1 MRALGIDL
9 GGHFIKGAL
18 IEDGSVAARNTVPTP
33 ESRSPG
39 DVIGAIVA
47 LVTKLDPDGTE
58 KTVGVGFPGML
69 DGRRERVLQAPNFPL
84 MVNYPFRSALAQACG
99 RKVLLE
105 NDANCAAKGEWAAGA
120 ARGLTDFAML
130 TLGTGIGG
138 GIVSGG
144 RLLTGAYGKAAE
156 LGHLAVGG
164 DAPCGCG
171 ALGHAEAVFGADA
184 LGRAFSLAG
193 IKGSLPGLW
202 LRRDEPTVATVW
214 DRALDALARLIASL
228 VHVLDPQAVILGGG
242 LSRNPG
248 LVETLEPRV
257 LRYTATPFR
266 DTLDIRFS
274 SLGDDAALL
283 GSVLGSD
290 LEFNHL
296 YT

>member
-39 DVIGAIVA
+39 DVIGSIVA

-99 RKVLLE
+99 REVLLE
-105 NDANCAAKGEWAAGA
+105 NDANCAALGEWAAGA

-144 RLLTGAYGKAAE
+144 RLLLGVHGKAAE

-171 ALGHAEAVFGADA
+171 ALGHAEALFGADA
-184 LGRAFSLAG
+184 LKKAFARDG
-193 IKGSLPGLW
+193 VEGDLPDLW
-202 LRRDEPTVATVW
+202 KRRDEPYVARIW
-214 DRALDALARLIASL
+214 DHALDVLARLVASV

-248 LVETLEPRV
+248 LVETLRPLI
-257 LRYTATPFR
+257 LRYTAPPFR
-266 DTLDIRFS
+266 DTLDIRLS

-283 GSVLGSD
+283 GSALGPRAQR
-290 LEFNHL
+290 
-296 YT
+296 